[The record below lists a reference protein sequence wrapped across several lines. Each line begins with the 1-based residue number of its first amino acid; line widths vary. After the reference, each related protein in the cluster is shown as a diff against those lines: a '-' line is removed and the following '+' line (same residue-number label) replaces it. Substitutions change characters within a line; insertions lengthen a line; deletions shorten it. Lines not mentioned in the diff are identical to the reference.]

1 MTQLIEC
8 VPNFSEGRDRTV
20 IDRIVAAIASVRRE
34 MGYKWAVNVVVWQC
48 AVAWVV
54 AWLAYLVAGI
64 FIG

>member
-1 MTQLIEC
+1 MVL
-8 VPNFSEGRDRTV
+8 F
-20 IDRIVAAIASVRRE
+20 
-34 MGYKWAVNVVVWQC
+34 QC